1 MTKGDKYRAYY
12 AANRERIMEANRERA
27 AQRREALRE
36 ADVETRRVVREEER
50 EKRNKIRSTHYRA
63 TFEELSKICG
73 EQWEPVY
80 AALASLPSLAH
91 MTPTMFNFLTTM
103 HRASEVVENN
113 EPPQ

>member
-1 MTKGDKYRAYY
+1 MTKGEKYRAYY

-73 EQWEPVY
+73 ERWEPVY